1 MSEPTKTVRLDEL
14 PDASTLA
21 SGTRVV
27 VLPEAA
33 RGRGL
38 LAAFGKKTH
47 SRSARCGAMLL
58 RGYVDIGAEIDPK
71 TKQDLVFG
79 VVP

>member
-1 MSEPTKTVRLDEL
+1 MSDLTVRLDEL

-27 VLPEAA
+27 VLPDAA

-38 LAAFGKKTH
+38 LAAFKKETH
-47 SRSARCGAMLL
+47 PRSARCAALLL
-58 RGYVDIGAEIDPK
+58 RGYVGIGAEVDPK

>member
-1 MSEPTKTVRLDEL
+1 MSDVTVRLDEI
-14 PDASTLA
+14 PEASTLA

-27 VLPEAA
+27 VLPDAA

-47 SRSARCGAMLL
+47 PRSERCGALLL

-79 VVP
+79 RAP

>member
-1 MSEPTKTVRLDEL
+1 MITLRLDEL
-14 PDASTLA
+14 PQASTLA

-27 VLPEAA
+27 VLPDAA

-38 LAAFGKKTH
+38 FAAFTKKTH
-47 SRSARCGAMLL
+47 PRSARCAALL
-58 RGYVDIGAEIDPK
+58 LHGYVEIGAEIDPK
-71 TKQDLVFG
+71 TKRDLVFG

>member
-1 MSEPTKTVRLDEL
+1 MSDVTVRLDDL
-14 PDASTLA
+14 PNASTLA

-27 VLPEAA
+27 VLPDAA

-38 LAAFGKKTH
+38 LAAFGQKTH
-47 SRSARCGAMLL
+47 PRSARCAALLL
-58 RGYVDIGAEIDPK
+58 RGYVDIGAEVDPK

-79 VVP
+79 RAP